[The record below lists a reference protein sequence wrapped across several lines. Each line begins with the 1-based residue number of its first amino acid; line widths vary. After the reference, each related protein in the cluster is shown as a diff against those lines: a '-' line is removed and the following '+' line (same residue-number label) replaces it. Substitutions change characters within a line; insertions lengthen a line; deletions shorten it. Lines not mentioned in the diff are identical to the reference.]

1 MFKETDKNPQLDIF
15 SSVTESLTGD
25 SLKRY
30 TNSGAWHNQ
39 FRTQVLERIDEKP
52 YQVLFSDGMGAP
64 NASVSLM
71 LGMMI
76 LKEAYGWSDEVMYEN
91 CRFNLLIRSA
101 LGLVN
106 LNDPLP
112 APSTYYLLR
121 KRMVEH
127 TRTKGIDLM
136 AQTFEAITKGQM
148 DAFNVK
154 AGNLRMDSKL
164 ISSNIAFYS
173 RYEIVHRTLV
183 SFLKTTD
190 PATQS
195 KLTGEQ
201 RELIAS
207 LLPEDAQKTVYH
219 NAKDSIKN
227 RMVQMGLL
235 IVRLL
240 RIYRK
245 HHYHTPA
252 YKILERVFKDQ
263 YEMDGPYHV
272 LVLDNEKISPDSV
285 QSPDDPDASYRKKG
299 KQQVKGYSVN
309 VTETISEDKSPDL
322 ITQVQVERATVA
334 DNVFMAVAIKKTASL
349 TGQQVERVYA
359 DGAYQSPEN
368 DIKGIDMV
376 YTGIQGKPSQYE
388 YKKLKKNLLQVTDQ
402 QTGACFEARPTKP
415 RKGLTSNG
423 WTFINADGKRCTVT
437 HEALRTSLKRQELAT
452 RSTEELKKRNNVE
465 SSIYCLGQ
473 RLNNAKSK
481 YRGLLKQRL
490 WAWSRCLW
498 INLVRIVHF
507 VNVPAPSVG

>member
-39 FRTQVLERIDEKP
+39 FRTHVLERIDEKP
-52 YQVLFSDGMGAP
+52 YQVLYTDGMGAP

-101 LGLVN
+101 LGLFN

-201 RELIAS
+201 RELIAT

-227 RMVQMGLL
+227 RMVQIGLL
-235 IVRLL
+235 IVRL
-240 RIYRK
+240 
-245 HHYHTPA
+245 
-252 YKILERVFKDQ
+252 
-263 YEMDGPYHV
+263 
-272 LVLDNEKISPDSV
+272 
-285 QSPDDPDASYRKKG
+285 
-299 KQQVKGYSVN
+299 
-309 VTETISEDKSPDL
+309 
-322 ITQVQVERATVA
+322 
-334 DNVFMAVAIKKTASL
+334 
-349 TGQQVERVYA
+349 
-359 DGAYQSPEN
+359 
-368 DIKGIDMV
+368 
-376 YTGIQGKPSQYE
+376 
-388 YKKLKKNLLQVTDQ
+388 
-402 QTGACFEARPTKP
+402 
-415 RKGLTSNG
+415 
-423 WTFINADGKRCTVT
+423 
-437 HEALRTSLKRQELAT
+437 
-452 RSTEELKKRNNVE
+452 
-465 SSIYCLGQ
+465 
-473 RLNNAKSK
+473 
-481 YRGLLKQRL
+481 
-490 WAWSRCLW
+490 
-498 INLVRIVHF
+498 
-507 VNVPAPSVG
+507 